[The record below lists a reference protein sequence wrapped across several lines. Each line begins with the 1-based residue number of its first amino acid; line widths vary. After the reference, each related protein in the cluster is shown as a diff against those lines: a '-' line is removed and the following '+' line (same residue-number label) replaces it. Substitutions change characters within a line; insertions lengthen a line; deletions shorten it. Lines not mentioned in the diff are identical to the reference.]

1 MARRRGRPAARVAA
15 GIIVSRLLGFV
26 RQAVFARFFGA
37 SPAAGAFLAALRIPN
52 AIRNLLGEGTLSASF
67 IPVYAGML
75 ARGEDE
81 DARRLSSAIVSLLIV
96 VTVAAAGLGILL
108 APWITDA
115 VAPGFSGSTRA
126 LTIAL
131 VRIMFPMSGLM
142 IVSAWCLGVL
152 NTHGRFFLSYA
163 APAFWNVVQIATLV
177 TFGAWL
183 FRLAGASL
191 AHALAWGALAGAG
204 VQLGVQLPS
213 TLRLSGRFTWSPS
226 LAVKGV
232 RQVVHAWI
240 PVVFGAGVNQVSSI
254 IDTVLASLLGAAAV
268 ATLNYAMLLY
278 LLPLS
283 IFGVSVAA
291 ASLPEMSRRAAVAEP
306 EALRREI
313 ALGARRVVY
322 FVVPSAFGL
331 AALGTPI
338 VAALY
343 QRGAFRAYDTTV
355 VAGVLAAFAL
365 GLLGQA
371 SVKLFAS
378 GFYALGDTKT
388 PVRIA
393 AFSVA
398 LSAALG
404 AYLMQFFGAAGIALG
419 SAIGGYVSVTLHIM
433 DLQKRIG
440 PLVGPEERRGL
451 LATLAG
457 AVAAAAAGMAVLHAL
472 GARNPWL
479 LTALAGAAFALAYGG
494 VTLLLGHPD
503 ARRIVQRERSTP

>member
-1 MARRRGRPAARVAA
+1 MARRRGRPAVRVAA

-75 ARGEDE
+75 ARGEEE

-96 VTVAAAGLGILL
+96 VTVVAAGLGILF
-108 APWITDA
+108 APVITDA
-115 VAPGFSGSTRA
+115 VAPGFSGSTRT

-163 APAFWNVVQIATLV
+163 APAFWNIVQIATLV
-177 TFGAWL
+177 AFGGVL
-183 FRLAGASL
+183 FGASL

-232 RQVVHAWI
+232 RQVVRAWI
-240 PVVFGAGVNQVSSI
+240 PVVFGAGVNQISSI

-268 ATLNYAMLLY
+268 ATLNYALLLY

-291 ASLPEMSRRAAVAEP
+291 ASLPEMSRRAAVQDP
-306 EALRREI
+306 QALRREL
-313 ALGARRVVY
+313 ALGARRVAY

-331 AALGTPI
+331 TALGTPI

-343 QRGAFRAYDTTV
+343 QRGAFHAYDTTV

-419 SAIGGYVSVTLHIM
+419 SAIGGYVSVTLHIV

-451 LATLAG
+451 LVTLAG
-457 AVAAAAAGMAVLHAL
+457 AVAATALAMAILHAL

-503 ARRIVQRERSTP
+503 ARRIIQRERATP